1 MKTYLRHRI
10 YNVVDI
16 KELLALE
23 YLDLQGK
30 YKDYTE
36 AHDFWEL
43 CYLQKGA
50 LTCVIDGSERSLA
63 EGQITVV
70 GPNQEHSYRGDAKA
84 FVVCFESPSQAL
96 KALIGGV
103 FSLDM
108 EQKQCIE
115 QVIAEAARTFRMNE
129 QEQLEALAHPAFA
142 GQQMIILQLEY
153 LLICTL
159 RKINDIIF
167 LDGADFHAGIAEV
180 IKDHF
185 RTHLRS
191 RLNLEQICARMNYS
205 RSFLC
210 RTFKQQTGESL
221 MACFNRMKL
230 EEAKRLLCSTNLS
243 AARISAELGFSDAK
257 YFNTLFKKKV
267 GVTPAAYRLERKED
281 RQ

>member
-23 YLDLQGK
+23 YLDLNGK
-30 YKDYTE
+30 YKDYSE

-43 CYLQKGA
+43 CYLQQGE
-50 LTCVIDGSERSLA
+50 LCCIIDGKELPMA
-63 EGQITVV
+63 EGQIAITA
-70 GPNQEHSYRGDAKA
+70 PNQEHSYRGDAKA

-96 KALIGGV
+96 KALIGDV
-103 FSLDM
+103 HTLDE
-108 EQKQCIE
+108 EQKQCME
-115 QVIAEAARTFRMNE
+115 QVIAEAAQTFRMNE

-167 LDGADFHAGIAEV
+167 LDGEDFHADIAEV
-180 IKDHF
+180 IKEYF
-185 RTHLRS
+185 RTHLHS
-191 RLNLEQICARMNYS
+191 RLNLEQICKRMNYS

-210 RTFKQQTGESL
+210 RTFKEQTGESL

-230 EEAKRLLCSTNLS
+230 EEAKRLLCTTKQS

-257 YFNTLFKKKV
+257 YFNSLFKKKV
-267 GVTPAAYRLERKED
+267 GVAPAVYRKENK
-281 RQ
+281 Q

>member
-16 KELLALE
+16 KELFALE

-30 YKDYTE
+30 YKDYSE

-43 CYLQKGA
+43 CYLQQGA
-50 LTCVIDGSERSLA
+50 LSCIINGKEHPMA
-63 EGQITVV
+63 EGQIAIAA
-70 GPNQEHSYRGDAKA
+70 PNQEHSYRGEAKA
-84 FVVCFESPSQAL
+84 FVICFESPSQAL

-103 FSLDM
+103 FDLDE
-108 EQKQCIE
+108 EQKQCME
-115 QVIAEAARTFRMNE
+115 RVIAEAAQTFKMNE

-167 LDGADFHAGIAEV
+167 LDGEDFHADIAGV
-180 IKDHF
+180 IKEYF
-185 RTHLRS
+185 RTHLYS
-191 RLNLEQICARMNYS
+191 RLNLEQICKRMNYS

-210 RTFKQQTGESL
+210 RTFKEQTGESL
-221 MACFNRMKL
+221 MACFNRMKI
-230 EEAKRLLCSTNLS
+230 EEAKRLLCITNRS

-257 YFNTLFKKKV
+257 YFNSLFKKKV
-267 GVTPAAYRLERKED
+267 GVAPAVYRKENK
-281 RQ
+281 Q

>member
-23 YLDLQGK
+23 YLDLNGK
-30 YKDYTE
+30 YKDYSE

-43 CYLQKGA
+43 CYLQQGE
-50 LTCVIDGSERSLA
+50 LCCIIDGKELPMA
-63 EGQITVV
+63 EGQIAITA
-70 GPNQEHSYRGDAKA
+70 PNQEHSYRGDAKA

-96 KALIGGV
+96 KALIGDV
-103 FSLDM
+103 HTLDE
-108 EQKQCIE
+108 EQKQCME
-115 QVIAEAARTFRMNE
+115 QVIAEAAQTFRMNE

-167 LDGADFHAGIAEV
+167 LDGEDFHADIAEV
-180 IKDHF
+180 IKEYF
-185 RTHLRS
+185 RTHLYS
-191 RLNLEQICARMNYS
+191 RLNLEQICKRMNYS

-210 RTFKQQTGESL
+210 RTFKEQTGESL

-230 EEAKRLLCSTNLS
+230 EEAKRLLCTTKQS

-257 YFNTLFKKKV
+257 YFNSLFKKKV
-267 GVTPAAYRLERKED
+267 GVAPAVYRKENK
-281 RQ
+281 Q

>member
-23 YLDLQGK
+23 YLDLNGK
-30 YKDYTE
+30 YKDYSE
-36 AHDFWEL
+36 SHDFWEL
-43 CYLQKGA
+43 CYLQQGA
-50 LTCVIDGSERSLA
+50 LSCIINGVEHPMA
-63 EGQITVV
+63 EGQIAITA
-70 GPNQEHSYRGDAKA
+70 PNQEHSYRGDAKA

-96 KALIGGV
+96 KALIGGIYT
-103 FSLDM
+103 LDE
-108 EQKQCIE
+108 EQKQCME
-115 QVIAEAARTFRMNE
+115 QVIAEAAQTFKMNE

-167 LDGADFHAGIAEV
+167 LDGEDFHADIAEV
-180 IKDHF
+180 IKEYF
-185 RTHLRS
+185 RTHLYS
-191 RLNLEQICARMNYS
+191 RLNLEQICKRMNYS

-210 RTFKQQTGESL
+210 RTFKEQTGESL

-230 EEAKRLLCSTNLS
+230 EEAKRLLCTTKQS

-257 YFNTLFKKKV
+257 YFNSLFKKKV
-267 GVTPAAYRLERKED
+267 GVAPAVYRKENK
-281 RQ
+281 Q